1 MTRITAGMINND
13 VQQGIQ
19 NNGVRLDQIMSK
31 LSSGKSIDQPS
42 DDPVGTAKALNL
54 HSLSSRY
61 DQHYRNMQDGQAWI
75 ATAETALTTGND
87 VLQRA
92 NELGLQGANGT
103 YGPVERANLNNEIRS
118 LVDQVLSI
126 SATTLRGQYI
136 FSGTQTAAPPYT
148 LEHGSVAISTA
159 ADANGTSL
167 SSIPSTVQLF
177 DTNRTDSNTATGN
190 PSAYDVLPG
199 TIRIPGLAE
208 DVDYTVDYRHGTMT
222 FQTPAALA
230 QAADAQGIQIDYDW
244 IRRSEKDLS
253 GTVVREVQDGQTVQV
268 NVAPDAIFGAR
279 NETTIFDALV
289 ALMQGLHTND
299 QNQVQTSLA
308 GIQDSLTRFV
318 QAQTIAGS
326 RENRIQASQDLNR
339 QNALVATKETSEVED
354 VDYTKMVSD
363 YQNRQTVYQ
372 AAIQVGAKVIQ
383 PSLVQFL

>member
-19 NNGVRLDQIMSK
+19 DNGVHLDRTMAK

-54 HSLSSRY
+54 HSLSARY

-75 ATAETALTTGND
+75 STAETALTTGND
-87 VLQRA
+87 ILQRA

-103 YGPVERANLNNEIRS
+103 YGPVERANLNNEVRS
-118 LVDQVLSI
+118 LVDQILSI

-148 LEHGSVAISTA
+148 LEHGSDAILSA
-159 ADANGTSL
+159 MDANGRSL
-167 SSIPSTVQLF
+167 SSVPSTVRLF
-177 DTNRTDSNTATGN
+177 DLDRTDSITGSGN

-199 TIRIPGLAE
+199 TVRIPGLAE
-208 DVDYTVDYRHGTMT
+208 DVDYKVDYRHGTMT
-222 FQTPAALA
+222 FLTPAAVS
-230 QAADAQGIQIDYDW
+230 QAATTQGIQIDFDW

-253 GTVVREVQDGQTVQV
+253 GAVVREVQDGQTVQV
-268 NVAPDAIFGAR
+268 NVPADAIFGAR
-279 NETTIFDALV
+279 NETTIFDSLV
-289 ALMQGLHTND
+289 AMMQGLHTND
-299 QNQVQTSLA
+299 QSQVQTSLS

-326 RENRIQASQDLNR
+326 RENRLQASQDLNR
-339 QNALVATKETSEVED
+339 QNALVATKETSEIED